1 MIVSHHFACHG
12 NYIGSNY
19 NKNLIGVQFV
29 YSILLILGKV
39 GVVTFILIGS
49 YFLCKKDFTW
59 YRPINL
65 FIQMIFYSY
74 TLFLIAIAFFPS
86 LKKLVNLKT
95 FLFPIP
101 LPSGYWFVNS
111 YLIMLLLIPL
121 LNLIINSTNK
131 RQLLF
136 ILYIIFI
143 VWNVFAL
150 LGNLFPGKLEFSSS
164 TSYNNFSD
172 YTEANY
178 FLYIYLIG
186 GYLRNYPPKWLNNL
200 KKSLELLIV
209 SITVVIIFTAVFNT
223 PNFYSLYARFAIQ
236 LNNPFSLI
244 ISLFLFATF
253 KNFSLGK
260 KTFINTVA
268 KSMFGVYLIHDNTF
282 VRIILWNYLIN
293 SSDFLKNGMYYFLMG
308 IYYSTLIFIICVF
321 IDTIKRLLFN
331 SYLNKLSEFISLKL
345 RKITNSLKP

>member
-1 MIVSHHFACHG
+1 MECFCV
-12 NYIGSNY
+12 IGQS
-19 NKNLIGVQFV
+19 
-29 YSILLILGKV
+29 
-39 GVVTFILIGS
+39 
-49 YFLCKKDFTW
+49 
-59 YRPINL
+59 
-65 FIQMIFYSY
+65 
-74 TLFLIAIAFFPS
+74 
-86 LKKLVNLKT
+86 
-95 FLFPIP
+95 
-101 LPSGYWFVNS
+101 
-111 YLIMLLLIPL
+111 
-121 LNLIINSTNK
+121 
-131 RQLLF
+131 
-136 ILYIIFI
+136 
-143 VWNVFAL
+143 
-150 LGNLFPGKLEFSSS
+150 FPGKLEFSSS

-293 SSDFLKNGMYYFLMG
+293 SSDFLKNGM
-308 IYYSTLIFIICVF
+308 STL
-321 IDTIKRLLFN
+321 
-331 SYLNKLSEFISLKL
+331 
-345 RKITNSLKP
+345 